1 MLLTFTHV
9 DACTFSSFILTA
21 IVAFTVRTS
30 TIIRNFGTQ
39 SGKGHANSLLRPSE
53 NWGFHAYSNQLLIL
67 HFSDDNTAGQQT
79 VPISGVGGICVDGM
93 VWTAS
98 ANQLDLSILL
108 LSSFIPA
115 LNSVIKFI
123 KRLLNTYCVPNKPGP
138 GDMETHCDR
147 WPCLQGAWLRWE
159 MTEIYA
165 ESSLCCVKCS
175 DRVNTGHQKVPEAEP
190 WIQPPVLSEQGKM
203 GAQGQR
209 EDPPWESF
217 TEIPPRFKSADS
229 FQNISVRTI
238 NSARIYLSQSI
249 MSFKERPALSSIL
262 DRLHAY

>member
-1 MLLTFTHV
+1 MNKYNYQEFGH
-9 DACTFSSFILTA
+9 
-21 IVAFTVRTS
+21 TVRQRPCKQPTKTLRELRIS
-30 TIIRNFGTQ
+30 RLFNSVTEFTFQWWQPSR
-39 SGKGHANSLLRPSE
+39 SANS
-53 NWGFHAYSNQLLIL
+53 
-67 HFSDDNTAGQQT
+67 T
-79 VPISGVGGICVDGM
+79 VPISRAGAICVDRM
-93 VWTAS
+93 VWTDS

-123 KRLLNTYCVPNKPGP
+123 KRLLNTYYAPNKPGT

-147 WPCLQGAWLRWE
+147 WPCPQGTWLRWE
-159 MTEIYA
+159 MTELYA

-229 FQNISVRTI
+229 KSADSFQNISVQTI
-238 NSARIYLSQSI
+238 NSARFLSQSI

-262 DRLHAY
+262 DRPHAY